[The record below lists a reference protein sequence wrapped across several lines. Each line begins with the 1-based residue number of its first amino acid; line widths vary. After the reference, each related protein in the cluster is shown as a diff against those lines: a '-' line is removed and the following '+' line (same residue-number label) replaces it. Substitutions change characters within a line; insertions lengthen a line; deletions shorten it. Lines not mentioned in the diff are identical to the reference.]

1 MSEDQHLSH
10 LKKRNRASL
19 LLLATA
25 LAWIISYQSYTSHHP
40 ALMLGTGSN
49 SPIFTFLES
58 VVREPVTYAFAAF
71 GTVLALWAGFVLFR
85 NALTHF
91 FIKSVAA
98 LLLITTLANA
108 ADPAFVD
115 LRTVMRLAG
124 ANNDEIQLARAK
136 HDEAIAESK
145 QAWQRFW
152 PSLSLGAG
160 YRGHEGRLQDIAG
173 NVFNANKQQYSVG
186 TGVMI
191 DWSPGDIYYS
201 ALAAKQRALAA
212 EHLAEKARIDIVTQS
227 VERYYDLL
235 AAEAMLTIIDDD
247 LQLTQDYGK
256 QLDGAVTAGTAFRA
270 DLLRVKS
277 QISRAKLAI
286 RQGEEQRDLAV
297 ARLAEILR
305 LTPDAVLRPAKSDL
319 VPVKMM
325 SGKGV
330 ATMISLAQQHRP
342 EIHASQAI
350 HNSMDAERDRAH
362 VAPLIPSVQAGYTT
376 GGLGGGTNVGNQW
389 GNFGS
394 QQDYYLGVGWK
405 IGPGGLFDRQRQNL
419 ANAREESASLQTSQ
433 VRAAVGREVVE
444 AATRSQSAND
454 QIKINDEA
462 VAAAEEMTK
471 LAKERQA
478 SQVGVVLEYL
488 LAREELT
495 RARQSRVMAV
505 TDFNKAQHALK
516 RAVGK

>member
-1 MSEDQHLSH
+1 MSSLIRHSSFGIRHLP
-10 LKKRNRASL
+10 L
-19 LLLATA
+19 LLLLTA
-25 LAWIISYQSYTSHHP
+25 SIVH
-40 ALMLGTGSN
+40 
-49 SPIFTFLES
+49 
-58 VVREPVTYAFAAF
+58 
-71 GTVLALWAGFVLFR
+71 
-85 NALTHF
+85 
-91 FIKSVAA
+91 
-98 LLLITTLANA
+98 A

-124 ANNDEIQLARAK
+124 ANNDEIQLARSK
-136 HDEAIAESK
+136 HNEAVAESK

-152 PSLSLGAG
+152 PALSLGAG

-173 NVFNANKQQYSVG
+173 NVFNANKQSYNVS

-191 DWSPGDIYYS
+191 DWSPGDIYYG

-235 AAEAMLTIIDDD
+235 AAEATLTIIEDD
-247 LQLTQDYGK
+247 LQLTEDYAK
-256 QLDGAVTAGTAFRA
+256 QLNGAVTAGTAFRA

-277 QISRAKLAI
+277 QISRAKLTI
-286 RQGEEQRDLAV
+286 RRGEEVRDIAV

-319 VPVKMM
+319 VPVRMM
-325 SGKGV
+325 AGKGV

-342 EIHASQAI
+342 EMQAAQAI
-350 HNSMDAERDRAH
+350 HNSMGAEKDRAH

-376 GGLGGGTNVGNQW
+376 GGLGGGPGVGNQW

-405 IGPGGLFDRQRQNL
+405 IGPGGLFDRQRQKV
-419 ANAREESASLQTSQ
+419 ADAREESASLQTSQ
-433 VRAAVGREVVE
+433 VKAAVGREVVE
-444 AATRSQSAND
+444 AATRAQSAND

-462 VAAAEEMTK
+462 VDAAEEMTK

-478 SQVGVVLEYL
+478 SQLGVVLEYL
-488 LAREELT
+488 LARDELT
-495 RARQSRVMAV
+495 RARQSRVIAV

>member
-1 MSEDQHLSH
+1 MTKPELHLPH
-10 LKKRNRASL
+10 AMPFPLRASSFIRHSAFVIRH
-19 LLLATA
+19 LA
-25 LAWIISYQSYTSHHP
+25 
-40 ALMLGTGSN
+40 
-49 SPIFTFLES
+49 
-58 VVREPVTYAFAAF
+58 
-71 GTVLALWAGFVLFR
+71 VLF
-85 NALTHF
+85 
-91 FIKSVAA
+91 
-98 LLLITTLANA
+98 LLPLSILH

-124 ANNDEIQLARAK
+124 ANNDEIQIARAK

-173 NVFNANKQQYSVG
+173 NVFNANKQQYTVG

-319 VPVKMM
+319 VPVRMM

-350 HNSMDAERDRAH
+350 HSSMDAERDRAH

-405 IGPGGLFDRQRQNL
+405 IGPGGLFDRQRKNL

-433 VRAAVGREVVE
+433 VKAAVGREVVE

>member
-1 MSEDQHLSH
+1 MTSFIRHSAFVICHL
-10 LKKRNRASL
+10 A
-19 LLLATA
+19 
-25 LAWIISYQSYTSHHP
+25 
-40 ALMLGTGSN
+40 
-49 SPIFTFLES
+49 
-58 VVREPVTYAFAAF
+58 
-71 GTVLALWAGFVLFR
+71 VLF
-85 NALTHF
+85 
-91 FIKSVAA
+91 
-98 LLLITTLANA
+98 LLPLSILH

-124 ANNDEIQLARAK
+124 ANNDEIQLARTK
-136 HDEAIAESK
+136 HDEALAESK

-152 PSLSLGAG
+152 ASLSLGAG
-160 YRGHEGRLQDIAG
+160 YRGHEGRLQDIVG
-173 NVFNANKQQYSVG
+173 NVYNVNKQQYTVG
-186 TGVMI
+186 TTVMI
-191 DWSPGDIYYS
+191 DWSPGDIYYA

-235 AAEAMLTIIDDD
+235 AAEAMLTIIEDD
-247 LQLTQDYGK
+247 LQLTEDYGK

-277 QISRAKLAI
+277 QISRAKLGI

-297 ARLAEILR
+297 AEILR
-305 LTPDAVLRPAKSDL
+305 LTPDAVLRPAKADL
-319 VPVKMM
+319 VPVRMM

-330 ATMISLAQQHRP
+330 ASMISLAQQHRP
-342 EIHASQAI
+342 EIQAAQAI
-350 HNSMDAERDRAH
+350 HNSMDAEKDRAR
-362 VAPLIPSVQAGYTT
+362 VAPLIPSVQAGYTA
-376 GGLGGGTNVGNQW
+376 GGLGGGRNVGNQW

-394 QQDYYLGVGWK
+394 QQDYYLGLGWK
-405 IGPGGLFDRQRQNL
+405 IGPGGLFDRQRQKL
-419 ANAREESASLQTSQ
+419 ADAREESASLQTSQ
-433 VRAAVGREVVE
+433 VKAAVGREVVE
-444 AATRSQSAND
+444 AATRAQSAND

-495 RARQSRVMAV
+495 RARQSRVIAV

>member
-1 MSEDQHLSH
+1 MFFAI
-10 LKKRNRASL
+10 RASSFVHY
-19 LLLATA
+19 LAATFA
-25 LAWIISYQSYTSHHP
+25 LSFS
-40 ALMLGTGSN
+40 AL
-49 SPIFTFLES
+49 
-58 VVREPVTYAFAAF
+58 
-71 GTVLALWAGFVLFR
+71 
-85 NALTHF
+85 H
-91 FIKSVAA
+91 
-98 LLLITTLANA
+98 

-115 LRTVMRLAG
+115 LRTVMKLAG

-136 HDEAIAESK
+136 HDEAVAESK

-152 PSLSLGAG
+152 PALSLGAG
-160 YRGHEGRLQDIAG
+160 YRGHDGRLQDIGG
-173 NVFNANKQQYSVG
+173 NVFNANKQQYNVG

-191 DWSPGDIYYS
+191 DWSPGDIYYA
-201 ALAAKQRALAA
+201 ALAAKQKALAA

-235 AAEAMLTIIDDD
+235 AAEASMVIMEDD
-247 LQLTQDYGK
+247 LHLTEDYAK
-256 QLDGAVTAGTAFRA
+256 QLEGAVTAGTAFRA

-286 RQGEEQRDLAV
+286 RQGEEARDLAA

-305 LTPDAVLRPAKSDL
+305 LTPDAALRPAKSDL

-330 ATMISLAQQHRP
+330 ATMITLAQQHRP
-342 EIHASQAI
+342 EMQAAHAI
-350 HNSMDAERDRAH
+350 HSSMDAEKNRARI
-362 VAPLIPSVQAGYTT
+362 APMIPSVQAGYTV
-376 GGLGGGTNVGNQW
+376 GGFGGGPGVGGQQW
-389 GNFGS
+389 GNFGR
-394 QQDYYLGVGWK
+394 QQDFYLGLGWK
-405 IGPGGLFDRQRQNL
+405 IGPGGLFDRQRQNI
-419 ANAREESASLQTSQ
+419 ANAREESASLQTSL
-433 VRAAVGREVVE
+433 VKAAIGREVVE
-444 AATRSQSAND
+444 AATRSQSASD

-462 VAAAEEMTK
+462 VDAAEEMTK

-495 RARQSRVMAV
+495 RARQSRVKAV

>member
-1 MSEDQHLSH
+1 M
-10 LKKRNRASL
+10 K
-19 LLLATA
+19 
-25 LAWIISYQSYTSHHP
+25 
-40 ALMLGTGSN
+40 
-49 SPIFTFLES
+49 
-58 VVREPVTYAFAAF
+58 
-71 GTVLALWAGFVLFR
+71 LALSFLFI
-85 NALTHF
+85 ATIVH
-91 FIKSVAA
+91 
-98 LLLITTLANA
+98 

-115 LRTVMRLAG
+115 LRTVMKLAG

-136 HDEAIAESK
+136 HDEAVAESK

-152 PSLSLGAG
+152 PALSLGAG
-160 YRGHEGRLQDIAG
+160 YRGHDGRLQDIAG
-173 NVFNANKQQYSVG
+173 NVFNANKQQYNVG

-191 DWSPGDIYYS
+191 DWSPGDIYYA
-201 ALAAKQRALAA
+201 ALAAKQKALAA

-235 AAEAMLTIIDDD
+235 AAEASMVIIEDD
-247 LQLTQDYGK
+247 LQLTEDYSK
-256 QLDGAVTAGTAFRA
+256 QLEGAVTAGTAFRA

-286 RQGEEQRDLAV
+286 RQGEEARDLGA

-305 LTPDAVLRPAKSDL
+305 LTPDAALRPAKSDL

-342 EIHASQAI
+342 EIQAAQAI
-350 HNSMDAERDRAH
+350 HSSMDAEKDRARI
-362 VAPLIPSVQAGYTT
+362 APMIPSVQAGYTM
-376 GGLGGGTNVGNQW
+376 GGFGGGPGVGGQQW
-389 GNFGS
+389 GNFGR
-394 QQDYYLGVGWK
+394 QQDFYLGLGWK
-405 IGPGGLFDRQRQNL
+405 IGPGGLFDSQRQNI
-419 ANAREESASLQTSQ
+419 ANAREEGASLQTSQ
-433 VRAAVGREVVE
+433 IRAAIGREVVE

-462 VAAAEEMTK
+462 VDAAEEMTK

-478 SQVGVVLEYL
+478 SQIGVVLEYL
-488 LAREELT
+488 LARDELT
-495 RARQSRVMAV
+495 RARQSRVEAV